1 VLCVEYSYD
10 NGKSSCKCC
19 GHYSLNNMLI
29 SVLAKLWTSGGE
41 GKKFGAEWNGKD
53 MQLDAFS
60 AL

>member
-1 VLCVEYSYD
+1 MKIE
-10 NGKSSCKCC
+10 KSSCKCC
-19 GHYSLNNMLI
+19 EHYSFKNLLI

-41 GKKFGAEWNGKD
+41 GKKFGAEWNGNI